1 MIRFYNATIMDF
13 QGDCNVRTG
22 EVWTD
27 GGKIVYTGGKRSERR
42 EFEREVDCSGKL
54 LMPGLKNAHTHSAMT
69 FLRSFADD
77 LPLLDWLH
85 KQVFPREAKLTGE
98 DCYWLTKLAVLE
110 YLSGGTTAI
119 FEMYFY
125 PEEVARAVTECGM
138 RTVFVGGIND
148 YSGEVDVALS
158 GLEQNYHRFNAYHPL
173 VSYRLGF
180 HAEYTTSRPML
191 EGVAALSAKYGAPV
205 FTHNSEGKPEVED
218 CLARTGLTPTR
229 YLDELGVYEHGGG
242 GYHCVWMSEEDLE
255 IFRRKKLYAVTNPSS
270 NLKLASGI
278 APLTEF
284 LRRDIPI
291 AVGTDGPASN
301 NSLDLFK
308 EMFLCTALQKYRNG
322 DAAAMP
328 ADRVLEMA
336 VKNGA
341 YAMGLEHCDGIYVG
355 AKADLI
361 LIDLM
366 RPNMQPVHNIAK
378 NLVYAGN
385 RADVCLTMIDG
396 RILYENG
403 EYRIGCSP
411 EEIYRR
417 CASIA
422 RRLTQD

>member
-13 QGDCNVRTG
+13 QEDCSVRRG

-27 GGKIVYTGGKRSERR
+27 GGRIVYAGAEPPVQGR
-42 EFEREVDCSGKL
+42 FEREIDCAGKL

-85 KQVFPREAKLTGE
+85 KQVFPREDKLTGE

-110 YLSGGTTAI
+110 YLSGGITSI
-119 FEMYFY
+119 FEMYFF
-125 PEEVARAVTECGM
+125 PDEVARAVTECGM

-148 YSGEVDVALS
+148 FSGEPDRVLAT
-158 GLEQNYHRFNAYHPL
+158 LESNFKRFNAYDDL

-180 HAEYTTSRPML
+180 HAEYTTSRPLL
-191 EGVAALSAKYGAPV
+191 EGVAELSHRYRAPV
-205 FTHNSEGKPEVED
+205 FTHNSEGRPEVED
-218 CLARTGLTPTR
+218 CKRRTGRTPTV
-229 YLDELGVYEHGGG
+229 YLDELGLFEYGGG

-255 IFRRKKLYAVTNPSS
+255 IFARRGLYVITNPAS

-284 LRRDIPI
+284 VRRGIPVAI
-291 AVGTDGPASN
+291 GTDGPASN

-308 EMFLCTALQKYRNG
+308 EMFLCTALQKLRDD
-322 DAAAMP
+322 DASALP

-341 YAMGLEHCDGIYVG
+341 HAMGLEDCDGIYAG
-355 AKADLI
+355 ARADLI

-366 RPNMQPVHNIAK
+366 QPNMQPIHNIAK

-385 RADVCLTMIDG
+385 RANVCLTMVDG
-396 RILYENG
+396 RIRYENG
-403 EYRIGCSP
+403 EYRVGCEP
-411 EEIYRR
+411 AEIYRR
-417 CASIA
+417 CEEIT
-422 RRLTQD
+422 RRLTRD